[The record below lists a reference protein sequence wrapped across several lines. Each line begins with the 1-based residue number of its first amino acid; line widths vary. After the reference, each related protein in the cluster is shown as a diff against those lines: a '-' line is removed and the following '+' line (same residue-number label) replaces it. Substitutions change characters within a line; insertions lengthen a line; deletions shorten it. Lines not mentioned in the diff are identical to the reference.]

1 MTIVDVY
8 PPLSPELTVN
18 PTWALPFDALRN
30 IHKGIRSE
38 LFAVVGTAGH
48 LDPADAVGRAALSSH
63 INDVVDLLVDHA
75 GHEDTHILPVL
86 ESHAQSLFDRLSA
99 DHAHLDGRLAR
110 IAERAAAITNAA
122 PGEQR
127 PRLHNLYLDLAS
139 FTGAYLA
146 HEEFEERII
155 MPALIA
161 AIGVEGAV
169 GVHRAIVSSIPPPVM
184 AKSLAVML
192 PAMNLDD
199 RAELFG
205 GLQHEA
211 PAEVFHAVWGL
222 TQSVLT
228 PADFRALAAR
238 VGTAVRDS

>member
-1 MTIVDVY
+1 MTVIDQY
-8 PPLSPELTVN
+8 PPLSPELTVD
-18 PTWALPFDALRN
+18 PTWAVPFDALRN

-38 LFAVVGTAGH
+38 LFAVVGTAGNV
-48 LDPADAVGRAALSSH
+48 DPADAVGRAALSSH
-63 INDVVDLLVDHA
+63 VNDVVDLLVDHA

-86 ESHAQSLFDRLSA
+86 ESHAPALHERMST
-99 DHAHLDGRLAR
+99 DHAHLEDRLAR
-110 IAERAAAITNAA
+110 IAERTAAITDAA
-122 PGEQR
+122 PSEQR
-127 PRLHNLYLDLAS
+127 ARVHNLYLDIAS

-161 AIGVEGAV
+161 AIGIEGAV
-169 GVHRAIVSSIPPPVM
+169 SVHQAIVRSIPPPVM

-192 PAMNLDD
+192 PAMNVDD
-199 RAELFG
+199 RAELLG

-211 PAEVFHAVWGL
+211 PPAVFHAVWAL

-228 PADFRALAAR
+228 AADFRALASR
-238 VGTAVRDS
+238 LDQD